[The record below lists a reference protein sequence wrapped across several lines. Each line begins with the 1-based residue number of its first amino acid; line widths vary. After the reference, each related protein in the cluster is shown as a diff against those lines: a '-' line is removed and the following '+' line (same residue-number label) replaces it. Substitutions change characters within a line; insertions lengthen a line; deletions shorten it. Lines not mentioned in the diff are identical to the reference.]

1 MIITLK
7 DGSKKEYAEPKSVLQ
22 IAEDISEGLA
32 RAACAGEVDGETV
45 DLRTVLDKD
54 CELNILTFDSEGGKG
69 AFRHTT
75 SHIMAQA
82 IKRLYP
88 DVKLA
93 IGPSVAEGFYYDVD
107 SDTPLTAD
115 DLEKI
120 EAEMKK
126 IVKEALPITRFTKP
140 REEAIAYFKEKNE
153 PYKVELIEDLPED
166 AEISFYQ
173 QGEFVDL
180 CAGPHLMT
188 TKPVKA
194 FKLTSLAGAYW
205 RGSEK
210 NKMLTRI
217 YGTSYTKKADL
228 EEYLHRMEEAKKRDH
243 RKLGKE
249 LGLFMM
255 REEGPGFPFFLP
267 KGMVLKNTLLDYWR
281 EIHNKA
287 GYVEISTPIMLSRH
301 LWETSGHW
309 DHYKENMY
317 TTVIDEEDFAIKP
330 MNCPGGILVYESEP
344 RSYRDLPLRMGEL
357 GIVHRHEKSGQ
368 MHGLMRVR
376 CFTQDDA
383 HIFMMPE
390 QIRDEIKGVAKLIDE
405 VYQLFGFKYHVEL
418 STRPEDSM
426 GSDEDWEMA
435 TDALRGALED
445 LGLPYVVNEGDGA
458 FYGPK
463 IDFHLEDSI
472 GRTWQ
477 CGTIQLDFQ
486 LPLRFNCEY
495 IGADGEKH
503 RPIMIHRVA
512 FGSIERFI
520 GILIEHFAGAFPT
533 WLAPVQV
540 KVLPI
545 SDKHMEYGQKVLEQ
559 LKDAGIR
566 AEIDTR
572 AEKIGYKIREAR
584 LQKIPYMLIVGAKE
598 EEEGKV
604 SVRSRFAGDEGAKE
618 LGAFIESIKEEIKD
632 RVMRKMEVE
641 EESR

>member
-1 MIITLK
+1 MKITLK
-7 DGSKKEYAEPKSVLQ
+7 DGSVREYDKSMSVYE
-22 IAEDISEGLA
+22 IASDISEGLA
-32 RAACAGEVDGETV
+32 RVAMAGEVNGEVV
-45 DLRTVLDKD
+45 DLRTVVSED
-54 CELNILTFDSEGGKG
+54 CELNILTFQDEGGKDT
-69 AFRHTT
+69 FRHTS
-75 SHIMAQA
+75 SHILAQA
-82 IKRLYP
+82 VKRLYP
-88 DVKLA
+88 ETKLA
-93 IGPSVAEGFYYDVD
+93 IGPAIADGFYYDVD
-107 SDTPLTAD
+107 RDIPFTTE

-120 EAEMKK
+120 EKEMKK
-126 IVKEALPITRFTKP
+126 IVKEALPVESFTLP
-140 REEAIAYFKEKNE
+140 REEAIALMKEKEE

-166 AEISFYQ
+166 AIISFYK
-173 QGEFVDL
+173 QGEFTDL
-180 CAGPHLMT
+180 CAGPHLMN
-188 TKPVKA
+188 TKTVKA

-205 RGSEK
+205 RGNEK

-217 YGTSYTKKADL
+217 YGTSFTKKADL
-228 EEYLHRMEEAKKRDH
+228 DEYLERLEEAKKRDH

-249 LGLFMM
+249 LGLFML

-267 KGMVLKNTLLDYWR
+267 KGMALKNALLEYWR
-281 EIHNKA
+281 EIHTKN

-317 TTVIDEEDFAIKP
+317 TTVIDEQDFAVKP

-344 RSYRDLPLRMGEL
+344 RSYRDLPIRMGEL

-383 HIFMMPE
+383 HIFMTPE
-390 QIRDEIKGVAKLIDE
+390 QVKDEIKGVATLIDE
-405 VYQLFGFKYHVEL
+405 VYKMFGFKYHVEL

-426 GSDEDWEMA
+426 GSDEDWKLA
-435 TDALRGALED
+435 TDALRDALD
-445 LGLPYVVNEGDGA
+445 SRGMDYVVNEGDGA

-486 LPLRFNCEY
+486 LPLRFNLEY
-495 IGADGEKH
+495 TGADGEKH

-545 SDKHMEYGQKVLEQ
+545 SDKHLEYGEKVYAA

-566 AEIDTR
+566 VEIDTR
-572 AEKIGYKIREAR
+572 AEKIGYKIREAQM
-584 LQKIPYMLIVGAKE
+584 QKIPYMLVVGAKE

-604 SVRSRFAGDEGAKE
+604 SVRSRFAGDEGQKCLKDFLCDLKKE
-618 LGAFIESIKEEIKD
+618 ISGKVRRSMESKE
-632 RVMRKMEVE
+632 
-641 EESR
+641 